1 MAAYFT
7 LTRKS
12 APEAG
17 PVALNAIDAEIC
29 ALMGQPVHERR
40 YCLGWFDAIGYWLA
54 CSETWAQIR
63 ERHLQWRA
71 DPSEDDAGRDAYYD
85 GLAKILD
92 WLEAEFMVDC
102 WGGR

>member
-17 PVALNAIDAEIC
+17 PVALNAVDAEIC

-54 CSETWAQIR
+54 CGQSWIQVR
-63 ERHLQWRA
+63 EHHAEGRRY
-71 DPSEDDAGRDAYYD
+71 PSEDEAGRDAYYD